1 MGIGKHLILTP
12 FVDHLSPVNP
22 AVMYEVTAAKYV
34 MLGIREFRRLVDEGA
49 IIYRNHPGR
58 KRRIYLKADLDDY
71 LKRLPQG
78 KIGGGRVHP
87 GFDDR
92 GDQGDRS

>member
-1 MGIGKHLILTP
+1 MGVGKQLVLMP
-12 FVDHLSPVNP
+12 FVNQLSPVSP
-22 AVMYEVTAAKYV
+22 AVMYEVTAAKYL
-34 MLGIREFRRLVDEGA
+34 MLGIHEFRKLVDEGA
-49 IIYRNHPGR
+49 IICRNHPGR

-71 LKRLPQG
+71 LNRLPPC